1 MSAEDL
7 PAAGHQVIAAAE
19 KYGVKHLFT
28 LSGAHIF
35 PLYDACEKR
44 PHAPTL
50 VDTRSE
56 QTAGFAAEA
65 AGRLTRSPG
74 FVAATA
80 GPGVTNLLTPITSAF
95 FNGAPLVASGNCGLP
110 L

>member
-1 MSAEDL
+1 MSEQEL
-7 PAAGHQVIAAAE
+7 PATGHQVIDAAE

-44 PHAPTL
+44 PNAPAL

-56 QTAGFAAEA
+56 
-65 AGRLTRSPG
+65 
-74 FVAATA
+74 
-80 GPGVTNLLTPITSAF
+80 
-95 FNGAPLVASGNCGLP
+95 
-110 L
+110 

>member
-1 MSAEDL
+1 MSTEDL

-44 PHAPTL
+44 PHAP
-50 VDTRSE
+50 S
-56 QTAGFAAEA
+56 
-65 AGRLTRSPG
+65 
-74 FVAATA
+74 
-80 GPGVTNLLTPITSAF
+80 
-95 FNGAPLVASGNCGLP
+95 SGGYP
-110 L
+110 K